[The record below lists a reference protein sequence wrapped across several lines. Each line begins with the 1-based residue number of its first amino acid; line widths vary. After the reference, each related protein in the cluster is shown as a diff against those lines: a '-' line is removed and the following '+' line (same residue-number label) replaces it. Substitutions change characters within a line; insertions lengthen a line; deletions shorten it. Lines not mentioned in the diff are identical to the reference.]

1 MAWTGRNSTRARAGQ
16 NHGPVVRREA
26 RQAHGAFRVR
36 VEVVRPRREV
46 HVVER
51 HRYFLDGGGRLALGL
66 LGFLAL
72 GFVRDAHQMTV
83 VADRRERQNKQQ
95 DEDPVGARREK
106 IAAAA
111 TMPSVRAVRVS
122 RVWTGLRGHEA
133 GAGATL
139 RHGARDSSAR
149 PNSERPRV
157 CD

>member
-26 RQAHGAFRVR
+26 RQTDRAFRVR
-36 VEVVRPRREV
+36 VEVVRPRGEV
-46 HVVER
+46 HVVQ
-51 HRYFLDGGGRLALGL
+51 RYSYFFDRGRRLALGL

-95 DEDPVGARREK
+95 DENPVGTREK

-111 TMPSVRAVRVS
+111 MPSVRAVRVS
-122 RVWTGLRGHEA
+122 RVLTGLRGHEA

-139 RHGARDSSAR
+139 RHGAPSL
-149 PNSERPRV
+149 RV
-157 CD
+157 SDVASTGGRAGD